1 MQNKVTD
8 GKTVV
13 YVASTDIAP
22 GAIVPVC
29 GKVGVAVTAIP
40 NGKDGVLNI
49 ERGVYTVPI
58 SATSGVTAQG
68 TKVYLASGK
77 SVGQAA
83 EDFTLTSGGAQ
94 IGYVWRA
101 AASGSTSLDVLIN

>member
-8 GKTVV
+8 GKTGI

-49 ERGVYTVPI
+49 ERGVYAVPI
-58 SATSGVTAQG
+58 SATSGIV
-68 TKVYLASGK
+68 S
-77 SVGQAA
+77 SV
-83 EDFTLTSGGAQ
+83 
-94 IGYVWRA
+94 W
-101 AASGSTSLDVLIN
+101 SLYAT